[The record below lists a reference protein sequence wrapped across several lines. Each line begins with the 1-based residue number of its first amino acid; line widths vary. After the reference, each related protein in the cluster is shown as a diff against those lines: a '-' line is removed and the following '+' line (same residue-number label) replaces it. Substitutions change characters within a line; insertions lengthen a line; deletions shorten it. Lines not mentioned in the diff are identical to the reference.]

1 MSVVLDVRAAIM
13 DRMSQDDLV
22 GAYEEYLGITD
33 SEEKT
38 VLWSQLDS
46 KIRSAIKKHGESLK
60 G

>member
-1 MSVVLDVRAAIM
+1 
-13 DRMSQDDLV
+13 MSQDDLI

-38 VLWSQLDS
+38 VLWGMLDS